1 MVFPIAGGTQSTGY
15 EISNSLRFNDDDSAS
30 LAITPGSAGN
40 RKTFTFSAWIKRS
53 SVEESNG
60 QDHIFMVNGGNAD
73 DTWFQLRFEDNDLVA
88 SSYNARIVR
97 TDRKFQDP
105 ASWYHI
111 VCAVDTTQGTA
122 SNRLKLYVNGAQE
135 TSFSTTSYPSQD
147 SNTGVNGT
155 YRHFIGAEGGTS
167 GNGSGNFYDGYMTEV
182 NLVDGSALDH
192 TSFGEFNDEN
202 VWIPK
207 KYLGSYGTNG
217 FFLQFKQTGTSQN
230 SSGIGADTSG
240 NDNHF
245 AVANLAATDVV
256 PDTCTNNFCTMNSAD
271 RNVERDTIGD
281 MTWQQGNLYVTS
293 SEGADANRGT
303 IWLKTS
309 QGGKYYFEA
318 YLNNTTNAAGGVGL
332 SSEKDNEDT
341 GASNQTGR
349 GGEGLAPNIQPDGS
363 LLYNDSD
370 TNGWSQTFTKQDIIG
385 VAVDLDNSV
394 VKFAKNNNWQ
404 NGSGGTAAFGSAAN
418 AAASGLEEYISPFG
432 GLVDNS
438 ALTFNF
444 GQDSSFA
451 GVATAQNNADDNGIG
466 DFYYA
471 PPSGHL
477 AICSKNLKND
487 QTSSNIDDGSAH
499 FQCKLYTGNNT
510 NNTAITFDG
519 PSNLQP
525 DLVWGKSRT
534 NAHYHDLRDTSRGL
548 NNRIYTNEGNAED
561 TKSASY
567 VSFDSNGFTLGDD
580 GGGSP
585 ANTVNTS
592 SNNYVAWAWKAN
604 GGTTTSF
611 NESGNNPGGT
621 YQANTTAGFSIVTYT
636 GTGGAGTVQHGL
648 GVAPDLVFV
657 KQRNA
662 SGAWLTQHRS
672 FSSFLGHGVN
682 FVNFINRSDSGG
694 EADSTV
700 FNGTLPTS
708 SVFSVG
714 THVNTNDNNDTYVAY
729 VFAEK
734 PGYSRIGGYIGNGNV
749 DGQFIWCGFRPAFLL
764 VKRTDTGKNW
774 YIFDNKRKTFNVQDD
789 LIAPNLDSAESTDS
803 GTYVNLLSNG
813 FKLKQ
818 DFSHMNADSGKHI
831 FWAFAE
837 HPFISSKGVPVTAV

>member
-1 MVFPIAGGTQSTGY
+1 MVFPIAGGTQDTGY
-15 EISNSLRFNDDDSAS
+15 EVSNSVRFDKGSSPDLTRTFSNNSNKKTWTWSGWFKNCIGANEVNLLRYSPDDDTIDNIVISS
-30 LAITPGSAGN
+30 SGN
-40 RKTFTFSAWIKRS
+40 IQFQIRRAPTNHAYLNTNQLLRDPSAWY
-53 SVEESNG
+53 
-60 QDHIFMVNGGNAD
+60 H
-73 DTWFQLRFEDNDLVA
+73 LV
-88 SSYNARIVR
+88 V
-97 TDRKFQDP
+97 
-105 ASWYHI
+105 
-111 VCAVDTTQGTA
+111 VLDTTQSTDSNRVKFYLNGNQITSFANSIYPDQNHEGAINSNVEHTICKFRETGGDGTRYGDFYLAENHFIDGTA
-122 SNRLKLYVNGAQE
+122 KAQ
-135 TSFSTTSYPSQD
+135 TD
-147 SNTGVNGT
+147 
-155 YRHFIGAEGGTS
+155 
-167 GNGSGNFYDGYMTEV
+167 
-182 NLVDGSALDH
+182 
-192 TSFGEFNDEN
+192 FGEFDDNG
-202 VWIPK
+202 VWVPI
-207 KYLGSYGTNG
+207 KYTGSYGNNG
-217 FFLQFKQTGTSQN
+217 YYLEFQQTGTSQN

-245 AVANLAATDVV
+245 APTNLVASDVV
-256 PDTCTNNFCTMNSAD
+256 PDTCTNNFCTMNSLD
-271 RNVERDTIGD
+271 RNNERDTIGD

-293 SEGADANRGT
+293 TEGADANRGT

-477 AICSKNLKND
+477 AICSKNLKSD

-499 FQCKLYTGNNT
+499 FHTLLYTGNASDDRDIT
-510 NNTAITFDG
+510 NDANAGDFK
-519 PSNLQP
+519 P
-525 DLVWGKSRT
+525 DFLWIKERSSTSSHQLVNSTVGARYALLTDS
-534 NAHYHDLRDTSRGL
+534 
-548 NNRIYTNEGNAED
+548 GNAED
-561 TKSASY
+561 DDTNRIQSFNTDGFQVGTAS
-567 VSFDSNGFTLGDD
+567 
-580 GGGSP
+580 
-585 ANTVNTS
+585 TVNENSQT
-592 SNNYVAWAWKAN
+592 YVAWQWKAN

-621 YQANTTAGFSIVTYT
+621 YQANTTSGFSIVTYT

-682 FVNFINRSDSGG
+682 FVNFINRADSGG

-734 PGYSRIGGYIGNGNV
+734 PGYSRIGAYIGNGNT

-789 LIAPNLDSAESTDS
+789 LIAPNLSDAESTDS
-803 GTYVNLLSNG
+803 GTYVDLLSNG
-813 FKLKQ
+813 FKLRQ
-818 DFSHMNADSGKHI
+818 DFSHMNADGGKHI

-837 HPFISSKGVPVTAV
+837 HPFISSKGVPGTAV

>member
-1 MVFPIAGGTQSTGY
+1 MVFPIAGGTQDTGY
-15 EISNSLRFNDDDSAS
+15 EISNSLRFNSPDNAH
-30 LAITPGSAGN
+30 LHITPNASN
-40 RKTFTFSAWIKRS
+40 RDLYTISLWAKRS
-53 SVEESNG
+53 SLNNG
-60 QDHIFMVNGGNAD
+60 VRQVLFGVGNPGTSSQVGFEIRFD
-73 DTWFQLRFEDNDLVA
+73 DSVGDGKLRITDYVAGVGDYLVLKT
-88 SSYNARIVR
+88 NALFR
-97 TDRKFQDP
+97 DP
-105 ASWYHI
+105 SAWYHI
-111 VCAVDTTQGTA
+111 VFAYDSAQGTD
-122 SNRLKLYVNGAQE
+122 SNRAKVYVNGTQI
-135 TSFSTTSYPSQD
+135 TSFATATYPSQNQD
-147 SNTGVNGT
+147 SAVGSNTK
-155 YRHFIGAEGGTS
+155 HLIGAHDNSQNE
-167 GNGSGNFYDGYMTEV
+167 YDGYMTEV
-182 NLVDGSALDH
+182 HYIDGAAKAQTD
-192 TSFGEFNDEN
+192 FGEFDDNA

-207 KYLGSYGTNG
+207 KYTGTYGTNG
-217 FFLQFKQTGTSQN
+217 FFLEFQQTGTSAN

-240 NDNHF
+240 NDNHLTP
-245 AVANLAATDVV
+245 ANLAAHDVMI
-256 PDTCTNNFCTMNSAD
+256 DTCTNNFCTMNSAD
-271 RNVERDTIGD
+271 RNNERDTIGD
-281 MTWQQGNLYVTS
+281 MTWQQGNLYVTTT
-293 SEGADANRGT
+293 EGADANRGT

-341 GASNQTGR
+341 GASNQVGR

-499 FQCKLYTGNNT
+499 FHTLLYTGNASDDRDIT
-510 NNTAITFDG
+510 NDANAGDFK
-519 PSNLQP
+519 P
-525 DLVWGKSRT
+525 DFLWIKERSSTSSHQLVNSTVGARYALLTDS
-534 NAHYHDLRDTSRGL
+534 
-548 NNRIYTNEGNAED
+548 GNAED
-561 TKSASY
+561 DDTNRIQSFNTDGFQVGTAS
-567 VSFDSNGFTLGDD
+567 
-580 GGGSP
+580 
-585 ANTVNTS
+585 TVNENSQT
-592 SNNYVAWAWKAN
+592 YVAWQWKAN

-621 YQANTTAGFSIVTYT
+621 YQANTTSGFSIVTYT

-682 FVNFINRSDSGG
+682 FVNFINRADSGG

-734 PGYSRIGGYIGNGNV
+734 PGYSRIGAYIGNGNT

-774 YIFDNKRKTFNVQDD
+774 YIFDNKRKTLNVQDD
-789 LIAPNLDSAESTDS
+789 LIAPNLSDAESTDS
-803 GTYVNLLSNG
+803 GTYVDLLSNG
-813 FKLKQ
+813 FKLRQ
-818 DFSHMNADSGKHI
+818 DFSHMNADGGKHI

-837 HPFISSKGVPVTAV
+837 HPFISSKGVPGTAV